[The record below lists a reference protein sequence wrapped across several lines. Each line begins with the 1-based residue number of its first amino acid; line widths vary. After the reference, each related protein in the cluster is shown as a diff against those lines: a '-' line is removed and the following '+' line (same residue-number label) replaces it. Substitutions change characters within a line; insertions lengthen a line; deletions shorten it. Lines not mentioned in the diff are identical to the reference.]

1 MNESDESANRA
12 YWRKSF
18 PDVPDMGKLVAHAER
33 YGSDGVYETA
43 ESYGYPL
50 PQLLQLDAELTRID
64 IARRKRF
71 GTVPTRKRPSS
82 EDKAKAVIYL
92 TDEGVADGRIAK
104 SPGIG
109 IRQVTRLRARVRQAA

>member
-64 IARRKRF
+64 IPGVSASARCRQGSARA
-71 GTVPTRKRPSS
+71 PRTRR
-82 EDKAKAVIYL
+82 
-92 TDEGVADGRIAK
+92 R
-104 SPGIG
+104 
-109 IRQVTRLRARVRQAA
+109 RLST